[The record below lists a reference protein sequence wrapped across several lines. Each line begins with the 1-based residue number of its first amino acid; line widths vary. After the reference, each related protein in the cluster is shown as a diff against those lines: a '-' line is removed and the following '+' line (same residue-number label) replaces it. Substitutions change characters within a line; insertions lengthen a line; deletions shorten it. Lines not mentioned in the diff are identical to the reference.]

1 MNPADLTASEG
12 ARAVAGGTLSAREW
26 SEACLKK
33 ARELDPMIRGFVTLD
48 PEGWLLR
55 SAQVDAQ
62 RSVRPLRRLAGV
74 PLGVKDTMN
83 TMELP
88 TGMGSKL
95 WAGFTPGNDA
105 RVVTHALAED
115 AVVAGKTVT
124 AEFAVHAPNETRNP
138 ADLSRSPGTSSS
150 GSAALVA
157 AGVLP
162 AALGTQT
169 GGSIIRPASYCG
181 AWGMK
186 PSFGL
191 IPRTGMLKTTDSLDT
206 VGFFGRSA
214 EDLGLL
220 LDTLRVRGPDYPFI
234 HRLVDSGRGRLR
246 VGTGFKVAVLLEGHW
261 TFQHLHSATLI
272 AFEAFVN
279 KLSTQPSITLIKPQ
293 LPALAAESHAIHTT
307 IYHRALAYYFSKEY
321 RHPGKISEVIRA
333 VIAEGQDIPL
343 ETYQR
348 ALAAQETLTRQMDEL
363 FATFDILLTPS
374 TAGPAPAFGTAIDPP
389 DTCLLWTICGLPVA
403 SIPALR
409 VEGLPVGV
417 QAVARR
423 YSDEKLLDFLLLM
436 EKEGVSQGPATLS

>member
-12 ARAVAGGTLSAREW
+12 ARAVALGTLSAREW
-26 SEACLKK
+26 SASCLEK
-33 ARELDPMIRGFVTLD
+33 AQKLDPTLRGFVTLD
-48 PEGWLLR
+48 PEGWLKR
-55 SAQVDAQ
+55 AGKVDA
-62 RSVRPLRRLAGV
+62 RRAVRPLRRLAGV

-83 TMELP
+83 TAELP
-88 TGMGSKL
+88 TGMGSPL
-95 WAGFTPGNDA
+95 WKGFTPGNDA
-105 RVVTHALAED
+105 RVVTSALEDD
-115 AVVAGKTVT
+115 AVIAGKTVT

-138 ADLSRSPGTSSS
+138 ADPSRSPGTSSS

-220 LDTLRVRGPDYPFI
+220 LDVLRVRGADYPFV
-234 HRLVDSGRGRLR
+234 HRTVDSGKGRLR
-246 VGTGFKVAVLLEGHW
+246 EGPGFKVAVLTGGHW
-261 TFQHLHSATLI
+261 TFQHLHPSTRTAFKGFVKKI
-272 AFEAFVN
+272 AALPDMSEMEP
-279 KLSTQPSITLIKPQ
+279 KLPS
-293 LPALAAESHAIHTT
+293 LAAESHAIHTT
-307 IYHRALAYYFSKEY
+307 LYHRSLAYYFQNEY
-321 RHPGKISEVIRA
+321 KHPGKISDVIRA
-333 VIAEGQDIPL
+333 VIAEGKDIPL
-343 ETYQR
+343 ATYQK
-348 ALAAQETLTRQMDEL
+348 ALADQEALARQMDEL
-363 FATFDILLTPS
+363 FSTFDILLTPS

-389 DTCLLWTICGLPVA
+389 DTCLLWTLCGLPVA
-403 SIPALR
+403 NIPALK

-423 YSDEKLLDFLLLM
+423 YRDEKLVDFLM
-436 EKEGVSQGPATLS
+436 ATTSTFEQGIAGLS